1 MVAALMRSRIAA
13 LATNRTLATGSFLV
27 ATIVI
32 LIKWFVLLFDAVPT
46 DQTQISHAA
55 SMLHFVFM
63 ESEQSWFFYT
73 LAFTPFLLL
82 AIATLEWR
90 MSKLNGLALASYW
103 VVTTF
108 AAFLCL
114 VIMWPAAIAVAYGMY
129 YHGKSDA

>member
-1 MVAALMRSRIAA
+1 MAATSMHSRLAA
-13 LATNRTLATGSFLV
+13 LATNRALATGSFALASVAVLV
-27 ATIVI
+27 
-32 LIKWFVLLFDAVPT
+32 KWLVLLFDAVPT